1 MSDDV
6 EPTPEFPDHLLDQV
20 LADPEA
26 RQALRDYAMR
36 QGIETSL
43 EDLSRQ
49 QLRLLAGAL
58 VAEAREH
65 GTFGTSGGDGTA
77 AALAAEI
84 PAELVTSIF
93 EDPRAQNVLQDI
105 VAANGLQGPP
115 AALPDNIK
123 REIVR
128 LLIEQGIVTFE
139 APATEQ

>member
-43 EDLSRQ
+43 EDLSRH

-65 GTFGTSGGDGTA
+65 GTFGASGGDGAA
-77 AALAAEI
+77 AALAA
-84 PAELVTSIF
+84 AVGS
-93 EDPRAQNVLQDI
+93 
-105 VAANGLQGPP
+105 GL
-115 AALPDNIK
+115 IS
-123 REIVR
+123 
-128 LLIEQGIVTFE
+128 
-139 APATEQ
+139 

>member
-1 MSDDV
+1 
-6 EPTPEFPDHLLDQV
+6 
-20 LADPEA
+20 
-26 RQALRDYAMR
+26 MR